1 MAKRLN
7 KKIAIIGSLF
17 FIIVVFGAIYVV
29 LRLNRNSEQYLKD
42 ARTELK
48 KQEPDYKAAE
58 KAYGYAVA
66 YARKDTQKKIDI
78 YFELV
83 DMYLKINDWR
93 KASGCWNQI
102 INFDTKNIKA
112 RHALLDY
119 SYQVA
124 MTGVWNAW
132 KDIETNVSE
141 LIEKGLDTS
150 PKMYRIKG
158 QALLELVRHGQM
170 TNNEK
175 SINEAIDILQK
186 ICQEE
191 PNNIDTYQY
200 VADGL
205 VQKGGILASK
215 GVLNADENAR
225 SEAGKILTKCIE
237 LNPNEPRAYI
247 NLYSS
252 QLADA
257 KNDKDKIKKIESDLI
272 KLTQKFPNSPY
283 ACFALAQVYVRNP
296 KEIDKAVAAVEKAC
310 ELDKQNVA
318 YAITSATLYYRKYLV
333 DKKPEYY
340 QKAVDVATQALTHP
354 DSLDIPGPKQ
364 RTSMINRY
372 SLHSFLANCYLDQTM
387 IGSDA
392 QKADNLTLAEKEVHE
407 LNQILGTAEN
417 PYAIMWQGRILLAKG
432 QKNEG
437 VKLLYD
443 AFQKLTTGEQAQQGS
458 DPQVG
463 VLSYELAKA
472 FEGSPETGAVGL
484 FYLNAYK
491 NRMYE
496 NKPQMLLD
504 FASSLM
510 RIRDW
515 KNATEL
521 IDSYDQYF
529 GENDASRQLRIS
541 AYIGG
546 NMYEQAE
553 EKLAGLSEDDP
564 NVLRLKN
571 LYLNG
576 IINKTMWDITQS
588 QPSQGQTSASQDT
601 QALQLKAKL
610 DQAKK
615 ESVRVMDK
623 LAATG
628 TKVLSEAEFAEMCK
642 RYINDQEYKKAAGLV
657 DDYMISHP
665 NSINA
670 SLYKLVLAEP
680 APGNLTPERS
690 NEIMLKAIENLK
702 VPTDREILLAGYYQ
716 AKGDMMEAAS
726 HYSKVLDIASDNG
739 QALLNMLNISLS
751 QQDFK
756 EAEKIVDSAVKYNI
770 DRCDGDFFK
779 AKVAYV
785 KKDYQA
791 AIEKLNLCLEKRPI
805 FSEAYLLRSQAYSA
819 SGKEDDAIKDAK
831 KAYELNPFDAV
842 IPRNLAYILYNRN
855 QKLGS
860 AASVEQITETRSAL
874 ETAIRAN
881 PRDVDLQNF
890 YAKYISSAEP
900 ERAIAVSQQILK
912 MQPTVSNAI
921 WLASLAMDVA
931 NGNTNAAKS
940 GSAYYDIAISAYK
953 TAYAIDPNDS
963 RVLGGYSECLQRVG
977 KADEAEKLLAGH
989 DDLLWRFYARVGRL
1003 DDAEKLL
1010 SKLYDANP
1018 KDANNTKGM
1027 LYIARAKSD
1036 QANILK
1042 YSNELVKLD
1051 KSLDNQIVQIESLL
1065 EMGLSDEAQKQLN
1078 SLTEQ
1083 YPDDARLAFLNAWLA
1098 AKQGKMA
1105 ESLKLANRNLELDP
1119 ANPRVWR
1126 LRGQINNAMNN
1137 FVEAISDFQKSK
1149 ALTDNAEVR
1158 IDLAR
1163 AYARTNSV
1171 EQAISEL
1178 TIAADDQGSLVAR
1191 NMLEELYYA
1200 TGNTER
1206 INKFYAE
1213 TIAKYPNSVYWYNH
1227 AGNFAL
1233 RLKEYDKALKF
1244 FDSAFQNSL
1253 KIKADL
1259 PDAESFDGK
1268 MRALLLTKKYEQLQ
1282 AEATKYLD
1290 TSLAPVAF
1298 ERMAEAKAS
1307 AGDKDGALQY
1317 FKRALEKAGT
1327 DETYIIGILGLMNN
1341 VIGYDETIKWC
1352 SERIQTQPNSLAVN
1366 LAMFNLYNIKEQ
1378 YNKALEHI
1386 NKCIEIAKDDE
1397 QKSYSFAANKT
1408 KLLMTMYAKMSDKKY
1423 LNMAI
1428 EEYESVL
1435 IKQPTNVEVMN
1446 NLAYILADNDISVG
1460 KALEYAQKAYQA
1472 APNNGSILDTYAYVL
1487 FKNGKVKEAD
1497 EFINRSIQQYEQ
1509 GKMNAPLEVYEHVG
1523 MIKEKLE
1530 QKDKAMEAYKRAMEL
1545 AGDSNLPN
1553 VKSRINES
1561 IERLNSK

>member
-7 KKIAIIGSLF
+7 KKIAIIGSLL
-17 FIIVVFGAIYVV
+17 FIVFVFGAIYVV

-42 ARTELK
+42 ARAELK
-48 KQEPDYKAAE
+48 KEEPDYKAAE
-58 KAYGYAVA
+58 KAYGYAFA
-66 YARKDTQKKIDI
+66 YAKKDTKKKVDI
-78 YFELV
+78 LFELV
-83 DMYLKINDWR
+83 DMYMEMNDWR

-102 INFDTKNIKA
+102 INFDTKNVKA
-112 RHALLDY
+112 RTALLDY

-124 MTGVWNAW
+124 MTGAWNAW
-132 KDIETNVSE
+132 KDIETNASE

-150 PKMYRIKG
+150 PRMYRMKG

-170 TNNEK
+170 TDKEK
-175 SINEAIDILQK
+175 SINEALEILQK
-186 ICQEE
+186 VSLEE

-200 VADGL
+200 IADAMI
-205 VQKGGILASK
+205 QKGEILAASGIL
-215 GVLNADENAR
+215 NAGENAR

-247 NLYSS
+247 NLYGS
-252 QLADA
+252 QLAEA

-272 KLTQKFPNSPY
+272 KLTQKFPSSPH
-283 ACFALAQVYVRNP
+283 AFFALAQVYVRNP
-296 KEIDKAVAAVEKAC
+296 KEADKAIAAMEKAC

-318 YAITSATLYYRKYLV
+318 YAITSATLYYRKYLA
-333 DKKPEYY
+333 DKKPEDY
-340 QKAVDVATQALTHP
+340 QKAVDVATQALTYP

-364 RTSMINRY
+364 RTGMINRY
-372 SLHSFLANCYLDQTM
+372 SLHTFLANCYLDQTA
-387 IGSDA
+387 IVGQA

-417 PYAIMWQGRILLAKG
+417 PYAIMWQGRILIAKG
-432 QKNEG
+432 QKNDG

-443 AFQKLTTGEQAQQGS
+443 AFQKLTTGEQAQQGN

-472 FEGSPETGAVGL
+472 FEGSSETGAVGL

-515 KNATEL
+515 KNAIEL
-521 IDSYDQYF
+521 IDSYEQYF
-529 GENDASRQLRIS
+529 GENDTSRQLRIS

-546 NMYEQAE
+546 NMYEQTE

-564 NVLRLKN
+564 NILRLKN

-576 IINKTMWDITQS
+576 VLNKAMWDIAQS
-588 QPSQGQTSASQDT
+588 QPAEGQPAVPQET
-601 QALQLKAKL
+601 QTQLKAKL
-610 DQAKK
+610 EQTKK
-615 ESVRVMDK
+615 ESIRVMDK
-623 LAATG
+623 LAITG
-628 TKVLSEAEFAEMCK
+628 VKALSEAEFAEMCK
-642 RYINDQEYKKAAGLV
+642 RYTTEQEYKKAAALV
-657 DDYMISHP
+657 DNYAISHP

-670 SLYKLVLAEP
+670 SLYKQILAEP
-680 APGNLTPERS
+680 APGNITPERS
-690 NEIMLKAIENLK
+690 NEIMLRAIENLQT
-702 VPTDREILLAGYYQ
+702 PIDRELLLAGYYQ
-716 AKGDMMEAAS
+716 AKGEAMDAVS
-726 HYSKVLDIASDNG
+726 HYRKALDIAPDNG
-739 QALLNMLNISLS
+739 QALLNMLNISLGE
-751 QQDFK
+751 QDFK
-756 EAEKIVDSAVKYNI
+756 EAEKIVDSAIKYNI
-770 DRCDGDFFK
+770 DLCDGEFFK
-779 AKVAYV
+779 AKLAYA
-785 KKDYQA
+785 KKDYPA
-791 AIEKLNLCLEKRPI
+791 AIERLNSCLEKRPI
-805 FSEAYLLRSQAYSA
+805 FSEAHLLRSQAYSA

-860 AASVEQITETRSAL
+860 AASIDQITETRNAL
-874 ETAIRAN
+874 QTAIRAN

-890 YAKYISSAEP
+890 YAKYISSSEP

-931 NGNTNAAKS
+931 NSKAGTAKS
-940 GSAYYDIAISAYK
+940 GNAYYDIAINAYK
-953 TAYAIDPNDS
+953 TAYAMDSNDS
-963 RVLGGYSECLQRVG
+963 RVLGGYSECLRAIG

-989 DDLLWRFYARVGRL
+989 NDLLWRFYARVGML
-1003 DDAEKLL
+1003 DDAEKIL

-1018 KDANNTKGM
+1018 KDANNLKGM
-1027 LYIARAKSD
+1027 LFVARAKSD

-1051 KSLDNQIVQIESLL
+1051 KSLENQIVQIESLL
-1065 EMGLSDEAQKQLN
+1065 EMGLSDEAQNKLN

-1149 ALTDNAEVR
+1149 ALADNAEVR

-1178 TIAADDQGSLVAR
+1178 KIAADDQSSLVAR

-1200 TGNTER
+1200 VGNTER

-1213 TIAKYPNSVYWYNH
+1213 TIAKYPNGVYWYTR
-1227 AGNFAL
+1227 AGNFSL

-1244 FDSAFQNSL
+1244 FESAFQNSL

-1259 PDAESFDGK
+1259 PDAEAFDGK

-1282 AEATKYLD
+1282 AEATKYID
-1290 TSLAPVAF
+1290 TPLAPIAF
-1298 ERMAEAKAS
+1298 ERMAEAKAQ

-1327 DETYIIGILGLMNN
+1327 DETYLIGILGLMNN
-1341 VIGYDETIKWC
+1341 VVGYDETIKWC
-1352 SERIQTQPNSLAVN
+1352 NERIQTQPNSLAVN

-1397 QKSYSFAANKT
+1397 QKSYAFMANKT

-1423 LNMAI
+1423 LDMAI

-1435 IKQPTNVEVMN
+1435 KKQPTNIEVMN
-1446 NLAYILADNDISVG
+1446 NLAYILADNDISVD
-1460 KALEYAQKAYQA
+1460 KALGYAQKAYQA
-1472 APNNGSILDTYAYVL
+1472 TPNNGSILDTYAYVL
-1487 FKNGKVKEAD
+1487 FKNGKIKEAD

-1530 QKDKAMEAYKRAMEL
+1530 QKDKALEAYKRAMEL

-1553 VKSRINES
+1553 VKSRINAS